1 MVYSLELF
9 ETFTDPIYI
18 FLTIINLDTYIHNLH
33 ENLRM
38 TKRTPIMLLCQVVG
52 VQLEC
57 KFHVFIH
64 ILILL
69 SYATRLTNA

>member
-38 TKRTPIMLLCQVVG
+38 TKRTPIMLTMPSSRSTTRMQVSC
-52 VQLEC
+52 LYT
-57 KFHVFIH
+57 HLDFIV
-64 ILILL
+64 IC
-69 SYATRLTNA
+69 Y